1 MACKIR
7 NLTDS
12 AVQSAITNVVVKTAG
27 KYKPEGTTLSIDTKD
42 FSLEE
47 LTSIVEKW
55 STDTYKTAAFTNNWF
70 TVNETPDK
78 VVINFTAPNK
88 LIKAYEVKLG
98 IKSLDQ
104 VNNELMGLDED
115 ISLAQQSTTTSFYQ
129 ETGSVP
135 IVFDSLEN
143 LTDEQISE
151 LESTVKYSLDEREQD
166 DLLKRGN
173 TNVYYYLKDRDADKF
188 DRLVKRNNSFPSE
201 FKIEVKT
208 TRYEK
213 REGSLAYDS
222 WNEYRNVM
230 FYKLNKNKKSNL
242 YRVVDTKSGEE
253 IMSKVRV
260 LSKSKNVKEEIAD
273 KYGLEFTPT
282 TVFSA
287 NRSIAFSLYLQKP
300 NKKKYAAFAKKY
312 LYDAIKFLNPDESG
326 FKNLNFDL
334 VEQFLAAYPEEM
346 WDYINTTYSPEDSTN
361 INASIHLQNSIKF
374 KLPKLGL
381 LTEIEKITGIKLQG
395 ESFKNYDRSG
405 GIKKVLRVEW
415 GEVVVIDYKKMTT
428 KQLRKA
434 ISYYLQKQN
443 YFKPSSEEQNVR
455 KYAEHKGIDY
465 NELRELVFGDLDK
478 ALENIVYN
486 TTGNSDTME
495 VSKWR
500 ESIREYNWQAVEL
513 FSKPYEDFLKKAKD
527 KVIEKFKDKTLSN
540 GISHLDY
547 FFSGN
552 FNWLN
557 INFNNISGQYYGIDM
572 ETESS
577 VGVEKKMGGIIN
589 PFEMSI
595 YTKPKPGK
603 DFLKSEE
610 VFNRLAAILHEPFHA
625 LHALSYGTRE
635 ELDLRKAFKT
645 LYETS
650 FGKKM
655 INEIFGTYNNKNISL
670 DVAYKEFAAFTAQL
684 MLFPKS
690 WIQST
695 DLRSN
700 DIYEFFE
707 KVATLS
713 DKTYSEI
720 VKSIE
725 KIGTEEVTV
734 TKEEFIKLNFLQKLY
749 NYIVKALAKV
759 IPLSKKF
766 FEIIPQTKLVNETV
780 IKDVFGETEKNVVR
794 TVPLPAKLKA
804 QKEEFL
810 TAMDEFKTAINT
822 LMSIDSELFSSDN
835 TTNFFRGQSFYQE
848 ASTPQEQPVSVNT
861 LDQEVSIK
869 LPSYDEQVEEF
880 FQNAEDSY
888 NPGAT
893 YSQEQSSSNFGNEAI
908 TTLMQVL
915 SDNLGVPFEIVE
927 SSEEAAKILRDSG
940 LEYNNEPAF
949 FFNGKVYFVQN
960 RINAEIVFHE
970 FAHPLI
976 QSIRISNPKLFNQ
989 LYDQL
994 ISTPEGQAILERV
1007 QRLYDYTGDRLKEE
1021 VIVTAIGLE
1030 AEMSGTGKTVSK
1042 PYKTWLDKIMFH
1054 IKQFLRKLFG
1064 NKITVEKLSPNTSL
1078 KTLVDMMTGETFA
1091 LNSEVFTTDEVAE
1104 FIKLEVEDQKLFV
1117 EAVERNGQEVI
1128 NLIASAQ
1135 VAAQEFEQLIK
1146 RSNDVELK
1154 KILDNDPVLKN
1165 IKSTV
1170 SQAKQSVTAIVGDA
1184 IAKNQQA
1191 SSVIYALMGY
1201 EQILNTIYANVNA
1214 MRNLSATAV
1223 TPESIARILYYNDL
1237 AQYIDTE
1244 FISVLEEALNVPGT
1258 GLATAATNRQALR
1271 EVINALQS
1279 SRSLINNIKFLH
1291 NEILEGQLTGFLTAL
1306 TEDMN
1311 KNINLKFG
1319 ERFKEIAEKGGASE
1333 ALAEKIKEK
1342 LLARQDLTPQEKSA
1356 ISKGAENALNKVIKE
1371 YKGVDITPEKIRA
1384 ELVGETSNMNW
1395 LNAYLEGYSASQSL
1409 ISGPFFAYL
1418 KNKYAEVDAQAASIS
1433 ADMINELQ
1441 PYLKNLSK
1449 NEILLL
1455 GKAVAFEDTVA
1466 DLDDKGELASRKVW
1480 SYLNQFQNYRYDLS
1494 KLEYT
1499 LAKANESKDQDAIRK
1514 AYMELRQFK
1523 RDYMWQKYD
1532 KSFYDVEY
1540 DVYDKNDVTRDALRE
1555 KEILLNELKI
1565 ERTPLQTEQDRF
1577 NSYSKIRALERQLKE
1592 LSKLTYE
1599 DGTDKI
1605 DDPSRNIYDKTKAL
1619 THKEYNERI
1628 KKFYEYNLIEGE
1640 FQRALQS
1647 FESSLIAEGLAQ
1659 DEIDKRLNEWLDQN
1673 TRVEFSE
1680 QYFVDKQNAINALEY
1695 FISTKFPAGAR
1706 NQRVVDIHRQ
1716 ISDLL
1721 ILSRDP
1727 SGQIDISVLSK
1738 ETRTLIKDLQEEI
1751 IQIQKDQVNASGLS
1765 SNEWARYNYLSKKP
1779 SMLTPTESD
1788 EYAFLRDKLDSI
1800 GLNKTDKETYYR
1812 LLGDISEL
1820 TSKKPTQDYIDT
1832 INYWL
1837 SGKLGLAELD
1847 EEGAEKLTEK
1857 NTADYYMSLD
1867 GDFRD
1872 WFLDNHVV
1880 RENKDGEY
1888 YERVYIWN
1896 RIQPDE
1902 KYLKKTTVELS
1913 DGSKRTI
1920 DAVPGS
1926 RFYKRSVKKE
1936 FMTLKT
1942 DDWSKYVGVY
1952 IDNTNLSDN
1961 PNFLPRLYKPG
1972 DPNSAK
1978 DDRYIN
1984 KDFQNLDKNSDIA
1997 KILEIMKK
2005 YHLKTQ
2011 SFVSTYGKLY
2021 LDLPRFGIEDNQE
2034 LILRGEIKKKAL
2046 RTWTQVKGLISK
2058 EAREEAP
2065 LFPETGE
2072 DVNYDTQRN
2081 MIRVNSLG
2089 EEQEYIPIGGLSR
2102 LEIDQVSLDVIRT
2115 THKYLFSALR
2125 YKQLSEMDP
2134 LGRALR
2140 DFTSSEENAL
2150 KDTKKVN
2157 RNIYRTKG
2165 ITKFAKSRRQ
2175 DLRAL
2180 QISHLYDREF
2190 LGVQN
2195 NDFGNNPYLNKI
2207 TKFFMKQ
2214 VSFGFFALDLV
2225 SATKNWGGQVVQNV
2239 IESAGGKYI
2248 SVYSLAVGSKMAHQQ
2263 MVRMQGQRYEKGNPS
2278 LETQLLLNFDPGQSY
2293 FSQNFGK
2300 TQARSF
2306 ISDVTSLSFFMSPRK
2321 FLERQSVLELFF
2333 GMMHHKVIT
2342 RTTSEGVVNI
2352 RYIDAWELDG
2362 ASKLKLKDGVDK
2374 KYDLGGSEYAK
2385 FKTLAQSVANKLYG
2399 AYSDIDLP
2407 MANKYYA
2414 YKVTTFLRRFFTEMF
2429 MNRFGFSTREGNV
2442 GGYRY
2447 NWAMSNVERGYY
2459 VEGFL
2464 ALLRMF
2470 NVSNKYWQFMSKDE
2484 KYALRKITME
2494 LAILVVL
2501 YMMSTI
2507 LFGYDP
2513 DDEERYRKL
2522 RAKSGDMF
2530 SDNFNIDWWL
2540 AQHTILFAKN
2550 VFAETS
2556 SFIPLPKLG
2565 LEDIRDNA
2573 DLTSLVFGRSIGQM
2587 GTLAKDIF
2595 YMSIGSEKALYTR
2608 NVGPFPW
2615 QEKESYKIYN
2625 HLFNMMG
2632 VKGKFYDPVG
2642 RGIMPQESVEA
2653 RK

>member
-88 LIKAYEVKLG
+88 LVKAYEVKLG

-115 ISLAQQSTTTSFYQ
+115 ISLAQQ
-129 ETGSVP
+129 P
-135 IVFDSLEN
+135 
-143 LTDEQISE
+143 
-151 LESTVKYSLDEREQD
+151 
-166 DLLKRGN
+166 
-173 TNVYYYLKDRDADKF
+173 
-188 DRLVKRNNSFPSE
+188 
-201 FKIEVKT
+201 
-208 TRYEK
+208 
-213 REGSLAYDS
+213 
-222 WNEYRNVM
+222 
-230 FYKLNKNKKSNL
+230 
-242 YRVVDTKSGEE
+242 
-253 IMSKVRV
+253 
-260 LSKSKNVKEEIAD
+260 
-273 KYGLEFTPT
+273 PT
-282 TVFSA
+282 T
-287 NRSIAFSLYLQKP
+287 
-300 NKKKYAAFAKKY
+300 
-312 LYDAIKFLNPDESG
+312 
-326 FKNLNFDL
+326 
-334 VEQFLAAYPEEM
+334 
-346 WDYINTTYSPEDSTN
+346 
-361 INASIHLQNSIKF
+361 
-374 KLPKLGL
+374 
-381 LTEIEKITGIKLQG
+381 
-395 ESFKNYDRSG
+395 
-405 GIKKVLRVEW
+405 
-415 GEVVVIDYKKMTT
+415 
-428 KQLRKA
+428 
-434 ISYYLQKQN
+434 
-443 YFKPSSEEQNVR
+443 
-455 KYAEHKGIDY
+455 
-465 NELRELVFGDLDK
+465 
-478 ALENIVYN
+478 
-486 TTGNSDTME
+486 
-495 VSKWR
+495 
-500 ESIREYNWQAVEL
+500 
-513 FSKPYEDFLKKAKD
+513 
-527 KVIEKFKDKTLSN
+527 
-540 GISHLDY
+540 
-547 FFSGN
+547 
-552 FNWLN
+552 
-557 INFNNISGQYYGIDM
+557 
-572 ETESS
+572 
-577 VGVEKKMGGIIN
+577 
-589 PFEMSI
+589 
-595 YTKPKPGK
+595 
-603 DFLKSEE
+603 
-610 VFNRLAAILHEPFHA
+610 
-625 LHALSYGTRE
+625 
-635 ELDLRKAFKT
+635 
-645 LYETS
+645 
-650 FGKKM
+650 
-655 INEIFGTYNNKNISL
+655 
-670 DVAYKEFAAFTAQL
+670 
-684 MLFPKS
+684 
-690 WIQST
+690 
-695 DLRSN
+695 
-700 DIYEFFE
+700 
-707 KVATLS
+707 
-713 DKTYSEI
+713 
-720 VKSIE
+720 
-725 KIGTEEVTV
+725 
-734 TKEEFIKLNFLQKLY
+734 
-749 NYIVKALAKV
+749 
-759 IPLSKKF
+759 
-766 FEIIPQTKLVNETV
+766 
-780 IKDVFGETEKNVVR
+780 
-794 TVPLPAKLKA
+794 
-804 QKEEFL
+804 
-810 TAMDEFKTAINT
+810 
-822 LMSIDSELFSSDN
+822 
-835 TTNFFRGQSFYQE
+835 SFYQE

-1170 SQAKQSVTAIVGDA
+1170 SQARQSVTAIVGDA

-1201 EQILNTIYANVNA
+1201 EQILNNINANVNA
-1214 MRNLSATAV
+1214 MQNLSATAV

-1279 SRSLINNIKFLH
+1279 SRSLIDNIKKLH
-1291 NEILEGQLTGFLTAL
+1291 NKILEGQLTGFLTAL

-1311 KNINLKFG
+1311 VNINLKFG
-1319 ERFKEIAEKGGASE
+1319 DRFKEIAEKGGASE

-1418 KNKYAEVDAQAASIS
+1418 KNKYAEVDAEAASIS

-1466 DLDDKGELASRKVW
+1466 ELDDKGELAMRKVW
-1480 SYLNQFQNYRYDLS
+1480 SYLGQFQNYRYDLS
-1494 KLEYT
+1494 QLEYN
-1499 LAKANESKDQDAIRK
+1499 LAKANESKDQDTIRK

-1540 DVYDKNDVTRDALRE
+1540 EVYDKNDVTRDALRE

-1619 THKEYNERI
+1619 THREYNERI

-1680 QYFVDKQNAINALEY
+1680 QYFVDKQNAISALEY

-1779 SMLTPTESD
+1779 SMFTPTESD

-1800 GLNKTDKETYYR
+1800 GLNKTDKEIYYR

-1847 EEGAEKLTEK
+1847 EEEAEKLTEK

-1913 DGSKRTI
+1913 DGSKKTI

-1997 KILEIMKK
+1997 KILEIIKK

-2225 SATKNWGGQVVQNV
+2225 SATKNWGGQIVQNV

-2342 RTTSEGVVNI
+2342 RTTSEGLVNI

-2362 ASKLKLKDGVDK
+2362 AGKLKLKDGVDK

-2459 VEGFL
+2459 VEGVL

-2470 NVSNKYWQFMSKDE
+2470 NVSNKYWQFMSKEE

-2494 LAILVVL
+2494 LAVLVVL

-2625 HLFNMMG
+2625 HLFSMLS

>member
-405 GIKKVLRVEW
+405 GVKKVLRVEW

-888 NPGAT
+888 NPSAT

-1279 SRSLINNIKFLH
+1279 SRSLINNIKNLH
-1291 NEILEGQLTGFLTAL
+1291 NIILEGQLTGFLTAL
-1306 TEDMN
+1306 TKDMN
-1311 KNINLKFG
+1311 ENINLKFG
-1319 ERFKEIAEKGGASE
+1319 DRFKEIAEKGGASE

-1466 DLDDKGELASRKVW
+1466 DLDDKGELAMRKVW

>member
-405 GIKKVLRVEW
+405 GVKKVLRVEW

-888 NPGAT
+888 NPSAT

-1279 SRSLINNIKFLH
+1279 SRSLINNIKNLH
-1291 NEILEGQLTGFLTAL
+1291 NIILEGQLTGFLTAL
-1306 TEDMN
+1306 TKDMN
-1311 KNINLKFG
+1311 ENINLKFG
-1319 ERFKEIAEKGGASE
+1319 DRFKEIAEKGGASE

-1466 DLDDKGELASRKVW
+1466 DLDDKGELAMRKVW

-2362 ASKLKLKDGVDK
+2362 AGKLKLKDGVDK

>member
-1 MACKIR
+1 
-7 NLTDS
+7 
-12 AVQSAITNVVVKTAG
+12 
-27 KYKPEGTTLSIDTKD
+27 
-42 FSLEE
+42 
-47 LTSIVEKW
+47 
-55 STDTYKTAAFTNNWF
+55 
-70 TVNETPDK
+70 
-78 VVINFTAPNK
+78 
-88 LIKAYEVKLG
+88 
-98 IKSLDQ
+98 
-104 VNNELMGLDED
+104 
-115 ISLAQQSTTTSFYQ
+115 
-129 ETGSVP
+129 
-135 IVFDSLEN
+135 
-143 LTDEQISE
+143 
-151 LESTVKYSLDEREQD
+151 
-166 DLLKRGN
+166 
-173 TNVYYYLKDRDADKF
+173 
-188 DRLVKRNNSFPSE
+188 
-201 FKIEVKT
+201 
-208 TRYEK
+208 
-213 REGSLAYDS
+213 
-222 WNEYRNVM
+222 
-230 FYKLNKNKKSNL
+230 
-242 YRVVDTKSGEE
+242 
-253 IMSKVRV
+253 
-260 LSKSKNVKEEIAD
+260 
-273 KYGLEFTPT
+273 
-282 TVFSA
+282 
-287 NRSIAFSLYLQKP
+287 
-300 NKKKYAAFAKKY
+300 
-312 LYDAIKFLNPDESG
+312 
-326 FKNLNFDL
+326 
-334 VEQFLAAYPEEM
+334 
-346 WDYINTTYSPEDSTN
+346 
-361 INASIHLQNSIKF
+361 
-374 KLPKLGL
+374 
-381 LTEIEKITGIKLQG
+381 
-395 ESFKNYDRSG
+395 
-405 GIKKVLRVEW
+405 
-415 GEVVVIDYKKMTT
+415 
-428 KQLRKA
+428 
-434 ISYYLQKQN
+434 
-443 YFKPSSEEQNVR
+443 
-455 KYAEHKGIDY
+455 
-465 NELRELVFGDLDK
+465 
-478 ALENIVYN
+478 
-486 TTGNSDTME
+486 
-495 VSKWR
+495 
-500 ESIREYNWQAVEL
+500 
-513 FSKPYEDFLKKAKD
+513 
-527 KVIEKFKDKTLSN
+527 
-540 GISHLDY
+540 
-547 FFSGN
+547 
-552 FNWLN
+552 
-557 INFNNISGQYYGIDM
+557 
-572 ETESS
+572 
-577 VGVEKKMGGIIN
+577 
-589 PFEMSI
+589 
-595 YTKPKPGK
+595 
-603 DFLKSEE
+603 
-610 VFNRLAAILHEPFHA
+610 
-625 LHALSYGTRE
+625 
-635 ELDLRKAFKT
+635 
-645 LYETS
+645 
-650 FGKKM
+650 
-655 INEIFGTYNNKNISL
+655 
-670 DVAYKEFAAFTAQL
+670 
-684 MLFPKS
+684 
-690 WIQST
+690 
-695 DLRSN
+695 
-700 DIYEFFE
+700 
-707 KVATLS
+707 
-713 DKTYSEI
+713 
-720 VKSIE
+720 
-725 KIGTEEVTV
+725 
-734 TKEEFIKLNFLQKLY
+734 
-749 NYIVKALAKV
+749 
-759 IPLSKKF
+759 
-766 FEIIPQTKLVNETV
+766 
-780 IKDVFGETEKNVVR
+780 
-794 TVPLPAKLKA
+794 
-804 QKEEFL
+804 
-810 TAMDEFKTAINT
+810 
-822 LMSIDSELFSSDN
+822 
-835 TTNFFRGQSFYQE
+835 
-848 ASTPQEQPVSVNT
+848 
-861 LDQEVSIK
+861 
-869 LPSYDEQVEEF
+869 
-880 FQNAEDSY
+880 
-888 NPGAT
+888 
-893 YSQEQSSSNFGNEAI
+893 
-908 TTLMQVL
+908 MQVL

-994 ISTPEGQAILERV
+994 LSTPEGQAILERV
-1007 QRLYDYTGDRLKEE
+1007 QRLYNYTGDRLKEE

-1064 NKITVEKLSPNTSL
+1064 NKITVEKLSPNTTL
-1078 KTLVDMMTGETFA
+1078 KQLVDMMTGETFA

-1117 EAVERNGQEVI
+1117 EIVENNGQEVM

-1154 KILDNDPVLKN
+1154 KIIDNDPVLKN

-1170 SQAKQSVTAIVGDA
+1170 SQARQSVTAIVGDA

-1201 EQILNTIYANVNA
+1201 EQILNTINANVNA
-1214 MRNLSATAV
+1214 MRSLNAEDV

-1237 AQYIDTE
+1237 AQYIDNE

-1258 GLATAATNRQALR
+1258 GLTTVATNRQALR
-1271 EVINALQS
+1271 EVIDALRS
-1279 SRSLINNIKFLH
+1279 SRSLIDNIKKLH
-1291 NEILEGQLTGFLTAL
+1291 NKILEGQLTGFLQDL
-1306 TEDMN
+1306 TKDMSL
-1311 KNINLKFG
+1311 NINAKFG

-1333 ALAEKIKEK
+1333 ALAETIREK
-1342 LLARQDLTPQEKSA
+1342 LLADQDLTPQELSA
-1356 ISKGAENALNKVIKE
+1356 ISKAAENALKTARKE
-1371 YKGVDITPEKIRA
+1371 YKGVEITPEKIRA
-1384 ELVGETSNMNW
+1384 ELVGEAPNMNW

-1441 PYLKNLSK
+1441 PYIKNLSK
-1449 NEILLL
+1449 TEILLL
-1455 GKAVAFEDTVA
+1455 GKAIAFEDTVA
-1466 DLDDKGELASRKVW
+1466 DLNEKGELVMQKVW

-1494 KLEYT
+1494 QLEYN

-1540 DVYDKNDVTRDALRE
+1540 EVYDKNDVTRDALRE

-1619 THKEYNERI
+1619 THREYNERI

-1659 DEIDKRLNEWLDQN
+1659 EEIDKRINEWLDQN

-1680 QYFVDKQNAINALEY
+1680 QYFVDKQNAISALEY

-1706 NQRVVDIHRQ
+1706 NQRIVDIHRQ

-1721 ILSRDP
+1721 VLARDP

-1751 IQIQKDQVNASGLS
+1751 IEIQKDQVNASGLS
-1765 SNEWARYNYLSKKP
+1765 SNEWVRYNYLSKKP
-1779 SMLTPTESD
+1779 SMLTPTESN
-1788 EYAFLRDKLDSI
+1788 EYAFLRNKLNSM

-1837 SGKLGLAELD
+1837 SGKLGLAELN
-1847 EEGAEKLTEK
+1847 EEEAEKLTEK

-1880 RENKDGEY
+1880 RKNKDGEY

-1902 KYLKKTTVELS
+1902 RYLKKTTVELS

-1961 PNFLPRLYKPG
+1961 PNFLPRPYKPG

-1997 KILEIMKK
+1997 KILEIIKK

-2034 LILRGEIKKKAL
+2034 LILRGEIKKKAI
-2046 RTWTQVKGLISK
+2046 RTWTQVKGLVSK

-2065 LFPETGE
+2065 LFPETGG

-2157 RNIYRTKG
+2157 RNVSRTKG

-2225 SATKNWGGQVVQNV
+2225 SATKNWGGQIVQNV
-2239 IESAGGKYI
+2239 IESAGGKNI
-2248 SVYSLAVGSKMAHQQ
+2248 SLYSLAVGSKMAHQQ

-2300 TQARSF
+2300 TQSRSF
-2306 ISDVTSLSFFMSPRK
+2306 ISDITSLSFFMSPRK

-2352 RYIDAWELDG
+2352 RYIDAWELDSAG
-2362 ASKLKLKDGVDK
+2362 KIKLKDGVDK
-2374 KYDLGGSEYAK
+2374 KYDIGGTEYAK
-2385 FKTLAQSVANKLYG
+2385 FKTLAQASANKLYG

-2459 VEGFL
+2459 IEGVL

-2494 LAILVVL
+2494 LAILVAL
-2501 YMMSTI
+2501 YMMSTV

-2513 DDEERYRKL
+2513 DDEDRYKRL
-2522 RAKSGDMF
+2522 REKSGDMF

-2540 AQHTILFAKN
+2540 AQHAILFSKN

-2565 LEDIRDNA
+2565 LEDLRENA

-2587 GTLAKDIF
+2587 GTLSKDLF
-2595 YMSIGSEKALYTR
+2595 YMSIGSEKAMYTR

-2625 HLFNMMG
+2625 HLFGMLG

-2642 RGIMPQESVEA
+2642 RGIMPQESIEA

>member
-405 GIKKVLRVEW
+405 GVKKVLRVEW

-1170 SQAKQSVTAIVGDA
+1170 SQARQSVTAIVGDA

-1279 SRSLINNIKFLH
+1279 SRSLINNIKNLH
-1291 NEILEGQLTGFLTAL
+1291 NIILEGQLTGFLTAL
-1306 TEDMN
+1306 TKDMN
-1311 KNINLKFG
+1311 ENINLKFG
-1319 ERFKEIAEKGGASE
+1319 DRFKEIAEKGGASE